1 MTLKLDG
8 NGLQTSTFDEIFT
21 KLDNE
26 YRGIYGQDI
35 ITDQESPDGQRIG
48 IESAARYDIESL
60 VSFLYSQIDPD
71 LNNGDMQQ
79 VIAKL
84 AGVFLLPASRSQWDL
99 TVNASRNITLPSGY
113 TIADQNG
120 TEWFLD
126 SDVSLTTGNNAITFL
141 SVLWGSV
148 AGVAAG
154 SSFTQSTPELFVS
167 SISASVDALQGREE
181 ETEEQFRLRRKAST
195 ENPAQSTI
203 GAIYA
208 KLAQLVRVTDI
219 QVYDNSSNVADVIT
233 GSSNSDLVGSP
244 EPVTIAPHTMWVVL
258 EGGSLDDIGEVIA
271 KQRLGNTKGEITVSY
286 TDVLT
291 NPSGIQI
298 SVINDHKIDRPTY
311 APIYVRLTATLTK
324 LSETID
330 VEAIKNKLASYRF
343 FIGQYVQAGELYPSA
358 YIEKYNYIVSDLEIS
373 LDGITWTDG
382 RLFSGYA
389 GKFTLDVA
397 DITVSEA

>member
-1 MTLKLDG
+1 MTLKLDD

-21 KLDNE
+21 KLDSE

-48 IESAARYDIESL
+48 IESSARYDVESL
-60 VSFLYSQIDPD
+60 VSWLYSQIDPD

-99 TVNASRNITLPSGY
+99 TVNVSRNITLPSGY
-113 TIADQNG
+113 TIADQND

-126 SDVSLTTGNNAITFL
+126 SDVSLTTGDNAITFL

-148 AGVAAG
+148 VGVAAG
-154 SSFTQSTPELFVS
+154 SSFAQSTPELYVT
-167 SISASVDALQGREE
+167 SISASADATQGREE

-208 KLAQLVRVTDI
+208 KLAQLFGVSDI
-219 QVYDNSSNVADVIT
+219 AIYDNSSDIVDVIT
-233 GSSNSDLVGSP
+233 GASNQDLIGSS
-244 EPVTIAPHTMWVVL
+244 EPVTIAPHTMWTVI
-258 EGGSLDDIGEVIA
+258 EGGSLDDIGETIA
-271 KQRLGNTKGEITVSY
+271 KQRLGNTKGSVDVSY
-286 TDVLT
+286 TDVLQR
-291 NPSGIQI
+291 PDGSSI
-298 SVINDHKIDRPTY
+298 SIVNSHKIDRPTY
-311 APIYVRLTATLTK
+311 APLYVRLTAKLVKAGEGIDGDTIKAKLTK
-324 LSETID
+324 
-330 VEAIKNKLASYRF
+330 YRF
-343 FIGQYVQAGELYPSA
+343 LIGQYVQAGELYPSA
-358 YIEKYNYIVSDLEIS
+358 YIDRYNYTVSNLEIS
-373 LDGITWTDG
+373 LDGITWTDE
-382 RLFSGYA
+382 RLFSGYD

-397 DITVSEA
+397 DITITEI

>member
-8 NGLQTSTFDEIFT
+8 SGLQTSTFDEIFT
-21 KLDNE
+21 KLDTG

-60 VSFLYSQIDPD
+60 VSWLYSQIDPD

-99 TVNASRNITLPSGY
+99 TVNVSRNITLPSGY
-113 TIADQNG
+113 TIADQND

-126 SDVSLTTGNNAITFL
+126 SDVSLTTGDNSITFL

-154 SSFTQSTPELFVS
+154 SSFTQSTPELYVT
-167 SISASVDALQGREE
+167 SISASADAKQGREE
-181 ETEEQFRLRRKAST
+181 ETEEEFRLRRKAST
-195 ENPAQSTI
+195 ENPSQSTI

-208 KLAQLVRVTDI
+208 KLAQINGVTDLAI
-219 QVYDNSSNVADVIT
+219 YDNATSAPDQITFSSNPDLMD
-233 GSSNSDLVGSP
+233 SS
-244 EPVTIAPHTMWVVL
+244 EPVTITPHTMWAVI

-271 KQRLGNTKGEITVSY
+271 KQRLGNTKGL
-286 TDVLT
+286 TDVTYVETLVRPDGSSIT
-291 NPSGIQI
+291 LS
-298 SVINDHKIDRPTY
+298 NDHKIDRPTY
-311 APIYVRLTATLTK
+311 IPLYVRLTVTLTK
-324 LSETID
+324 VSEIID
-330 VEAIKNKLASYRF
+330 AQAIKEKIATYPLL
-343 FIGQYVQAGELYPSA
+343 IGQYIQAGQLYPSA
-358 YIEKYNYIVSDLEIS
+358 YINKYNYIVSDLEIS
-373 LDGITWTDG
+373 LDGVTWTDE
-382 RLFSGYA
+382 RLFSGYG
-389 GKFTLDVA
+389 GKLTIDTA
-397 DITVSEA
+397 NITVTEV